1 MSSFDAIEWSDP
13 MPPPSSDKV
22 AATERLAAFKF
33 PADFL
38 EFCDTFHGGFPDPDE
53 IEVVGFG
60 RTMINQVLPFD
71 DDEEESIR
79 SIGTV
84 FAAVEGLP
92 EGLVPFASEP
102 GGNYFCFSAGHTG
115 DMEIVFWFHEENRV
129 LPVCGTFSEFVELIS
144 ES

>member
-1 MSSFDAIEWSDP
+1 MSSFDAIEWTDP
-13 MPPPSSDKV
+13 MSPPSSDKV
-22 AATERLAAFKF
+22 ASTEELVGFEF

-38 EFCDTFHGGFPDPDE
+38 AFCDTFHGGFPDPDE
-53 IEVVGFG
+53 IEVDGFG
-60 RTMINQVLPFD
+60 RTMVNQVLPFD

-92 EGLVPFASEP
+92 EGLFPFASEP
-102 GGNYFCFSAGHTG
+102 GGNYFCFVTRQNGGT
-115 DMEIVFWFHEENRV
+115 EIVFWFHEENRV
-129 LPVCGTFSEFVELIS
+129 LPVCGTFSEFIELIS